1 MIWFTSDLHL
11 CHDKDFVWQA
21 RGFNDVDE
29 MNWAIVKRWNE
40 TVYPDDD
47 VYILGDLILND
58 VEWGLKLLS
67 KLNGYI
73 HIIRGNHDTD
83 AKVERYMELPNVI
96 SVEYAT
102 IFRYKKAIF
111 WLSHYPTITANY
123 DDDKPWAQHLV
134 NLFGHTHQTD
144 PFYYLDKG
152 DYYTGQQATSNP
164 YMYNVGVDAHNCT
177 PISIDEIIADIRK
190 KKEELNNEQMA
201 NRNLNN
207 E

>member
-1 MIWFTSDLHL
+1 MIWFTSDLHF
-11 CHDKDFVWQA
+11 CHDKDFIWKT

-47 VYILGDLILND
+47 VYVLGDLILND
-58 VEWGLKLLS
+58 IEWGLKLIS

-83 AKVERYMELPNVI
+83 TKVERYMELPNVI

-152 DYYTGQQATSNP
+152 DYYTGQHAIPNP